1 LDYIVKDETV
11 LANTSPPGFRC
22 LFGMSFPWQTL
33 KALPRIL
40 SAPAPDLEQQV
51 ARVRYMERNVG
62 LPVRAAGVLL
72 LAYYLFFSNWFGDF
86 GGSGDVLPADI
97 PAQEVALEVIR
108 RYFLIYVVASV
119 GFACMLLSMRQ
130 LPQSWVPRIVFASAW
145 FDALFL
151 SALIVVTGGADS
163 PLYWVFLGFIV
174 RNTVSTP
181 VTSRQI
187 ILNLFVILCYIQI
200 ILNLFVILCYILS
213 SLFEV
218 RLEEWLARIDPEPQL
233 AGEVVPSDVVA
244 QGFLLR
250 VFLLAIMT
258 LCCSGVQ
265 ILFDRERLAEEK
277 RKMIEAEAREY
288 AVRQQQLQTA
298 GRLAAEIAHQL
309 KNPLGIINNAAF
321 TLQRTV
327 KEGKKITQQIQIIR
341 EEVERSDRILTELMG
356 YAQLSEGRVEK
367 IDVAQEL
374 DRAVERVF
382 PPGAKYEVKVT
393 RDYAPALP
401 PLLVQRNH
409 ISEMLVNLLQNSR
422 EAMDGKGS
430 VQLSTRYGENYSVLI
445 TIRDDGPGIAPD
457 KLGRIFEPYYT
468 TKEKGTGL
476 GLAIVKHNTEIYGG
490 SVQVES
496 ELGYGT
502 QFTIVLPAQTV
513 MRLRK

>member
-1 LDYIVKDETV
+1 MDYTVKNDAV
-11 LANTSPPGFRC
+11 LPDSLPAGFKPK
-22 LFGMSFPWQTL
+22 LGMSFPWHTL
-33 KALPRIL
+33 RMLPRIL
-40 SAPAPDLEQQV
+40 GAPAPDLEQQV

-62 LPVRAAGVLL
+62 LPVRAAGIVL
-72 LAYYLFFSNWFGDF
+72 LAYYLFFSNWFGDA
-86 GGSGDVLPADI
+86 GGAGEIVPVDV

-130 LPQSWVPRIVFASAW
+130 LPQAWVPRIVFATAW

-151 SALIVVTGGADS
+151 SALTVVTGGADS
-163 PLYWVFLGFIV
+163 PLYWVYLGFIV

-187 ILNLFVILCYIQI
+187 ILNLV
-200 ILNLFVILCYILS
+200 VILCYILA

-218 RLEEWLARIDPEPQL
+218 RLADWLARIDPEPQL
-233 AGEVVPSDVVA
+233 SGEFTPSDVVA

-250 VFLLAIMT
+250 VFLLGIMT

-277 RKMIEAEAREY
+277 RKTIEAEARDY
-288 AVRQQQLQTA
+288 AARQQQLQTA

-367 IDVAQEL
+367 IDVAHEL

-382 PPGAKYEVKVT
+382 PPAAKYDVKVQ

-409 ISEMLVNLLQNSR
+409 LSELLVNLLQNAR
-422 EAMDGKGS
+422 EAMDGKGTVS
-430 VQLSTRYGENYSVLI
+430 VSTRYGDNYSVHI
-445 TIRDDGPGIAPD
+445 SIRDTGPGIPPE
-457 KLGRIFEPYYT
+457 KIGRIFEPYYT

-490 SVQVES
+490 SVHVES
-496 ELGYGT
+496 ETGQGT